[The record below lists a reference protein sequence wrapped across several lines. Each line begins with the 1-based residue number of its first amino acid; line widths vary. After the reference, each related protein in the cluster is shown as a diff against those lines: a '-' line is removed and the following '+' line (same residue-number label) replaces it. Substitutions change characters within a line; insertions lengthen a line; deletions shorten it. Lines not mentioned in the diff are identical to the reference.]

1 MSRPLRYIV
10 ASRSGLFLV
19 NEARWKRVAEGQ
31 YFGVTVRGQEI
42 YCFEAATDAEKRV
55 GRIVRYRLADET
67 LIEPLPLVEG
77 LDNGC
82 HQVDFFDGAFFVVDT
97 YNQAILEFDE
107 DWQLAARHRPLPPA
121 AFKQWTQGYVHMNSL
136 LGRGRTIF
144 LMLHKGGPKGTGER
158 SEILV
163 LDRAF
168 RIDRRLPLDGYGCH
182 DIVELEGGR
191 LLCCDSQ
198 SGRLIHHDGDPVPID
213 ELMTRGL
220 AVSPD
225 EIAVGSSLFD
235 ERPHRLLIPGFVTF
249 LDRSFNR
256 IGRLHLPAAPTQI
269 RRLDGEDLSLSQPR
283 PWQHASAVA
292 AGDPA
297 QEKAG

>member
-1 MSRPLRYIV
+1 VTRPMRYIV

-19 NEARWKRVAEGQ
+19 NEARWKRVSEGQ
-31 YFGVTVRGQEI
+31 YFGLTVRGEEI
-42 YCFEAATDAEKRV
+42 YCFEAAAAAGKGL

-67 LIEPLPLVEG
+67 LIEPRPLVEG

-82 HQVDFFDGAFFVVDT
+82 HQVDFFDGAFFVLDT
-97 YNQAILEFDE
+97 YNQAVLEFDE
-107 DWQLAARHRPLPPA
+107 NWRLAARHHPLPPA
-121 AFKQWTQGYVHMNSL
+121 TFKQWTQGYVHMNSL

-144 LMLHKGGPKGTGER
+144 LMLHKGGTGER

-168 RIDRRLPLDGYGCH
+168 RIERRISLDGYGCH
-182 DIVELEGGR
+182 DIVEKEDGR

-198 SGRLIHHDGDPVPID
+198 SGRLIHHDGEPVQID

-220 AVSPD
+220 AVGPD

-269 RRLDGEDLSLSQPR
+269 RRLDGNDLSLSQPR
-283 PWQHASAVA
+283 PWRRVSAIA

>member
-1 MSRPLRYIV
+1 MTMPMRYIV

-19 NEARWKRVAEGQ
+19 NETRWKQVAEGQ
-31 YFGVTVRGQEI
+31 YFGVTVLGHEI
-42 YCFEAATDAEKRV
+42 YCFEAAAEGEGGL
-55 GRIVRYRLADET
+55 GRIIRYSLEDET
-67 LIEPLPLVEG
+67 LVEPRPLVEG

-82 HQVDFFDGAFFVVDT
+82 HQVDFFDGAFFVLDT
-97 YNQAILEFDE
+97 YSQAVLEFDE
-107 DWQLAARHRPLPPA
+107 DWRLAARHHPVPPA
-121 AFKQWTQGYVHMNSL
+121 GFKRWTEGYVHLNSL
-136 LGRGRTIF
+136 LGRGQTIF
-144 LMLHKGGPKGTGER
+144 LMLHKGGTGER

-168 RIDRRLPLDGYGCH
+168 RIERRIPLDGYACH
-182 DIVELEGGR
+182 DIVEMEDGR
-191 LLCCDSQ
+191 LLCCDSR
-198 SGRLIHHDGDPVPID
+198 SGRLIHHDGDPVQID

-220 AVSPD
+220 SVGPE

-269 RRLDGEDLSLSQPR
+269 RRLDGNDLSLSQPR
-283 PWQHASAVA
+283 PWRDASPVA